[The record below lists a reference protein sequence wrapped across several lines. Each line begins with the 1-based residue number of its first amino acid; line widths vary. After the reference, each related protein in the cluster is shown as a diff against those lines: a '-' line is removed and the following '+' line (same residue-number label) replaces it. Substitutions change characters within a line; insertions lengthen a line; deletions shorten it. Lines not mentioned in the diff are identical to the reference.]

1 MNVKTDGTQDTK
13 KFMSNITNMRESIK
27 GVGETEINYL
37 PLWMRTSQPGRI
49 EILGYVKA
57 VPLCYCKPGTS
68 TQIMTAIKANNI
80 DFKQFD
86 FDIDR
91 YIIDATTGNSQ
102 EQYLLFHNYEYN
114 V

>member
-1 MNVKTDGTQDTK
+1 
-13 KFMSNITNMRESIK
+13 
-27 GVGETEINYL
+27 
-37 PLWMRTSQPGRI
+37 
-49 EILGYVKA
+49 
-57 VPLCYCKPGTS
+57 
-68 TQIMTAIKANNI
+68 MTAIKANNI